1 MLRET
6 RHEKLLRILREEGVL
21 PVGEI
26 ARRLKVSEATARRD
40 VSDLAEAGRLR
51 RVYGGAVDLPRTE
64 RAERPFAEEEMDD
77 LPAKDAVAAHAAQL
91 VEDGETVLLDIGT
104 TTLRL
109 ARRLRGRRLTVVTS
123 SLAVYEELRS
133 DAEVTLVLLGG
144 EVRRN
149 YRSLVGRLTQAAL
162 REVYADHAFLGTSGV
177 LPDGRVLDT
186 TEVEV
191 PVKRAMLGAARK
203 TVLLAT
209 PRKFPG
215 TGSARV
221 CQATD
226 IDTLITG
233 RACDPAALAA
243 FREADVEVVQ
253 V

>member
-1 MLRET
+1 MLRES
-6 RHEKLLRILREEGVL
+6 RHEELLRILREEGVL
-21 PVGEI
+21 PVVEI
-26 ARRLKVSEATARRD
+26 ARRLRVSEATARRD
-40 VSDLAEAGRLR
+40 VSDLSGAGRLR
-51 RVYGGAVDLPRTE
+51 RVYGGALAREP
-64 RAERPFAEEEMDD
+64 AERPFAEEEVDD
-77 LPAKDAVAAHAAQL
+77 LPAKDAVAAGAAEL

-104 TTLRL
+104 TTLQL
-109 ARRLRGRRLTVVTS
+109 ARLLHGRKITLVTS

-133 DAEVTLVLLGG
+133 DETVTLVLLGG

-149 YRSLVGRLTQAAL
+149 YRSLVGNLTRAAL
-162 REVYADHAFLGTSGV
+162 REIYADRVFLGTSGV

-186 TEVEV
+186 TQVEV
-191 PVKRAMLGAARK
+191 PVKQALLGAARQA
-203 TVLLAT
+203 VLLAT

-226 IDTLITG
+226 IDMLITG
-233 RACDPAALAA
+233 QASDPATLAA